1 MNWQKLIL
9 TALVSLALVP
19 VGKSQTRKTKFADCP
34 VTVPRA
40 TPNSLLNGLG
50 TRNAYWNKNLYAGA
64 FWSDATLMVGPR
76 GAGFILPDGSL
87 EMKYP
92 WLRAAGLTGKLT
104 ITGKR
109 LDAVAPPLKA
119 DIPSGYLDTGFQATG
134 LIFST
139 EGCWEITGKV
149 GDTTLTFVNRVIRAE

>member
-1 MNWQKLIL
+1 MNWQKLTL
-9 TALVSLALVP
+9 TVLVPLALVP
-19 VGKSQTRKTKFADCP
+19 AGKNQTQKTKFADCT
-34 VTVPRA
+34 VTIPRA

-64 FWSDATLMVGPR
+64 LWPDTALMVGSQ
-76 GAGFILPDGSL
+76 GSGFILPDGSL

-104 ITGKR
+104 ITGRR

-119 DIPSGYLDTGFQATG
+119 DIPSGYLDSGFQATG
-134 LIFST
+134 LIFPT